1 MDSTIISFRSVRFL
15 SKISMFWTENMGSVG
30 SRDELGVGGGWGWG
44 GGVHCPKYK
53 TVKYIVHV
61 IFEMVMH
68 NLFKSFL

>member
-30 SRDELGVGGGWGWG
+30 SRDEWVGVGGG